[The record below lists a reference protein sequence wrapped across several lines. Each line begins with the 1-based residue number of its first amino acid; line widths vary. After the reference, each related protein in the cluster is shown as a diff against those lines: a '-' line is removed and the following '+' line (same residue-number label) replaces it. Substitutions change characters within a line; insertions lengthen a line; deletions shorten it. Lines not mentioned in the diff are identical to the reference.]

1 MLQIKQCEFKVTMY
15 SSEYTCD
22 AISTYTDPQRGLF
35 YSKLPKDI
43 YTKGLILFKQMFLYQ
58 NAPECIDGPINR

>member
-1 MLQIKQCEFKVTMY
+1 MY
-15 SSEYTCD
+15 SSNYD

-35 YSKLPKDI
+35 YSQLPKDI